1 MKKILLLMVYVLIFA
16 LSSCGEEKDEPKNI
30 EKGLVSDS
38 IRIDSTKFS
47 AYNILPRALEQA
59 IAVYEDYILLFSY
72 DTNSVNKPAT
82 AYLYKLSTATLLA
95 TLRMPNGPYKRPHCN
110 AASFGNIYNSSNSI
124 LPLLY
129 VSQWDDDSEKGCFVY
144 DITLSN
150 GNYRVDLV
158 QTILPTNVTTTIRG
172 AGQTDWI
179 VDPLG
184 YIYSVGYL
192 VENGATITTNNK
204 TMVTKYKLPAINKG
218 SEVMLSNVDVLDNF
232 ELPIFIYRQDMCFED
247 GNILMLVG
255 MTNNTAPRRLVFI
268 NPDTHCI
275 SLLLSVDFIN
285 EEPEGIGVKDG
296 MLLIGFYGDQVVYQL
311 KLV

>member
-1 MKKILLLMVYVLIFA
+1 MKKIFMLMTLVMSFFLYA
-16 LSSCGEEKDEPKNI
+16 CSDDKDEPKNF
-30 EKGLVSDS
+30 EEEPFCELKN
-38 IRIDSTKFS
+38 IDPNNFT
-47 AYNILPRALEQA
+47 AYKTLPRALSQA
-59 IAVYEDYILLFSY
+59 MAVYNDYILLFSY
-72 DTNSVNKPAT
+72 DTNRAIV
-82 AYLYKLSTATLLA
+82 YLYKLSDGTLLA
-95 TLRMPNGPYKRPHCN
+95 TLLLPNNTYKRPHCN
-110 AASFGNIYNSSNSI
+110 AVSFSNVYNKANSI

-275 SLLLSVDFIN
+275 SLLLSLDFIN